1 MSNERDTTG
10 WDIGTRAVHAGE
22 RGYRVTGGAPGSD
35 APHFTP
41 VATPIYRSSAYQY
54 DDIAGLDAV
63 FAGEQEGYVY
73 ARYGNPTITALET
86 AIRDLEGGDV
96 AVVTASGMAAVHLAL
111 LAAGVGA
118 GSRVVAARDLYGAT
132 FTLLMNVMGTLG
144 IETTVVDTTDIV
156 AVRAAIGEQKPRAVL
171 IEAMSNP
178 LLRITDV
185 DAVAEAAHAAGAK
198 VILDATFTPPPLLS
212 GFAHGA
218 DFIIHSL
225 TKYLNGHA
233 DLLAGVVVGRGD
245 EAHGLIPLVRTLG
258 PNLAANEA
266 YMALRG
272 LKTLALRLKRQN
284 LNARLIARAL
294 DRDPRIAR
302 VLYPGLP
309 SHPQYATAKRLF
321 RAGWGGAMVSF
332 ELATDDQADVNRFLD
347 ALTLVIP
354 VTSLGD
360 VYTLITCP
368 AMTSHREVAPRQ
380 RARMGITPGLL
391 RLSAGIEHP
400 RDIIGDLTQALNAT
414 GIPLGRPEMAPD
426 PMLAD

>member
-1 MSNERDTTG
+1 MPNERDTTG
-10 WDIGTRAVHAGE
+10 WDVSTRAVHAGE

-41 VATPIYRSSAYQY
+41 VATPIYRSSAYHY
-54 DDIAGLDAV
+54 DRIADLDAV
-63 FAGEQEGYVY
+63 FAGEQAGYVY
-73 ARYGNPTITALET
+73 ARYGNPTITALEA

-118 GSRVVAARDLYGAT
+118 GARIVAARDLYGAT

-144 IETTVVDTTDIV
+144 VETTVVDTTDIE
-156 AVRAAIGEQKPRAVL
+156 ATRAAIAEQQPRAVL
-171 IEAMSNP
+171 IETMSNP

-185 DAVAEAAHAAGAK
+185 DTVAQAAHAAGAK

-218 DFIIHSL
+218 DFIVHSL

-302 VLYPGLP
+302 VIYPGLP
-309 SHPQYATAKRLF
+309 SHPQHATAKRLF
-321 RAGWGGAMVSF
+321 RPGWGGAMVAF
-332 ELATDDQADVNRFLD
+332 ELATDDQAAVNRFLD
-347 ALTLVIP
+347 ALALVIP

-400 RDIIGDLTQALNAT
+400 HDIIGDLMQALDAT
-414 GIPLGRPEMAPD
+414 AIPLGRPEMAPD
-426 PMLAD
+426 PLLA